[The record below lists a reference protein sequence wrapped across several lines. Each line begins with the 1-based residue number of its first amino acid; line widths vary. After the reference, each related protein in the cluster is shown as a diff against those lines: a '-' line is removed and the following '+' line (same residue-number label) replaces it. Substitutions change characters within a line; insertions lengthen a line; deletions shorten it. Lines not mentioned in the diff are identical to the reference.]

1 MLQVRPSWE
10 YNQTCRC
17 MGSARLLERHHPCQ
31 IFCRQTLPVPYSLLK
46 LPLVSRTQA
55 GCLKPAVSLPPP
67 PAPPPLCTGGLQS
80 TLRSLSETSS
90 VTATVRELQQLDARL
105 GQINTLPKP
114 SYGSAASASTSAS
127 LSSTAA
133 STAAFGTLNLT
144 ATTATTSAT
153 TTTGR
158 RSSAAATAPLEDFGA
173 APLSDTMKRLA
184 RVPKDKPHVARR
196 LKLRPMAV
204 SEAQRTVMST
214 EGGAAPRDE
223 LAVLAVMADWS
234 PVCVKLDP
242 RLQVGVVERNAWA
255 G

>member
-1 MLQVRPSWE
+1 MSV
-10 YNQTCRC
+10 CA
-17 MGSARLLERHHPCQ
+17 GVPCS
-31 IFCRQTLPVPYSLLK
+31 IRA
-46 LPLVSRTQA
+46 PLYFLYA
-55 GCLKPAVSLPPP
+55 
-67 PAPPPLCTGGLQS
+67 GGLQS
-80 TLRSLSETSS
+80 TLRSLSEASS
-90 VTATVRELQQLDARL
+90 VTATVRELQQLDTRL

-114 SYGSAASASTSAS
+114 SYGSAASASTTASTTAS

-133 STAAFGTLNLT
+133 STASGTLNLT

-242 RLQVGVVERNAWA
+242 RLQVGSTGGGGR
-255 G
+255 